1 VVSRTPLIRSLEKKV
16 LLLKRSKLSTLL
28 RSYGLFLMPSLMT
41 ELKPLSLVL
50 LSGHLRVPLV
60 KLKRLSNKILSESS
74 SPL

>member
-1 VVSRTPLIRSLEKKV
+1 VVSRTPLIRNLEHKV

-28 RSYGLFLMPSLMT
+28 RSYGLFLMASLMT

-50 LSGHLRVPLV
+50 LSGQLRMPLV
-60 KLKRLSNKILSESS
+60 MLKRLSIKILSESS